1 MKNMPPSL
9 VKYFFRMKF
18 HSPLFLA
25 LLFCLTL
32 SAGCANE
39 SSSETPGNGP
49 AKDSSFAHLSEG
61 DTASL
66 DTLLTQYDPPGR
78 VVWQKPEMVIQK
90 LGDLSDKVVAD
101 LGAGSGFFSRRLAQS
116 AKKVI
121 AIEVD
126 PRFIAF
132 MDSIKLVELL
142 PKYQRRFETR
152 LATPDNPNLRPGEAG
167 IVLIV
172 NTYIYIQ
179 NRVQYMKHLLSVLPE
194 GGKVIIVDFK
204 KKRIPISYPPASIRL
219 ELYEVENEL
228 LAAGFSGFTSDDC
241 SLDYQYIIL
250 AEK

>member
-1 MKNMPPSL
+1 MII
-9 VKYFFRMKF
+9 
-18 HSPLFLA
+18 A
-25 LLFCLTL
+25 
-32 SAGCANE
+32 AGCADE
-39 SSSETPGNGP
+39 SKSETPENKQ
-49 AKDSSFAHLSEG
+49 AVDTSSTRVPGSDA
-61 DTASL
+61 ASL

-78 VVWQKPEMVIQK
+78 VVWQKPEIVIRK
-90 LGDLSDKVVAD
+90 MGDLSGKVVAD
-101 LGAGSGFFSRRLAQS
+101 LGAGSGFFSRRLAQA

-126 PRFIAF
+126 PRFIHF

-142 PKYQRRFETR
+142 PKYQQRFETR
-152 LATPDNPNLRPGEAG
+152 LATPSDPHLRAGEAD
-167 IVLIV
+167 IILIV

-179 NRVQYMKHLLSVLPE
+179 NRVEYMKNLLSVLPE
-194 GGKVIIVDFK
+194 GGKVLIVDFK
-204 KKRIPISYPPASIRL
+204 KKRIPISYPPANIRL